1 MKILIIILYPFK
13 FRNFDSERFE
23 IKDLKAKNEV
33 YIFELIDIFYPNFKK
48 AYKKEKRKNKIIQ
61 NINSIKKLFH
71 ILGKIKNK
79 QKKMLILNFIKND
92 SFKGYFVN
100 NYLNKNF
107 NTMNFFNPGV
117 STFENSVRTRNI
129 SLIKKISIFFTRW
142 RETSQKIKGKLLFLL
157 VEYFQTN
164 EKYCFIAGK
173 KPLEKISNKL
183 IKNNITVVKEIPG
196 TTRKFL

>member
-1 MKILIIILYPFK
+1 M
-13 FRNFDSERFE
+13 
-23 IKDLKAKNEV
+23 KDLRLKTLKLKIV

-48 AYKKEKRKNKIIQ
+48 KYKKEKRKNKIIQ

-71 ILGKIKNK
+71 NLGKIKNK

-173 KPLEKISNKL
+173 NHSK
-183 IKNNITVVKEIPG
+183 
-196 TTRKFL
+196 KFQ

>member
-1 MKILIIILYPFK
+1 M
-13 FRNFDSERFE
+13 
-23 IKDLKAKNEV
+23 
-33 YIFELIDIFYPNFKK
+33 
-48 AYKKEKRKNKIIQ
+48 
-61 NINSIKKLFH
+61 
-71 ILGKIKNK
+71 
-79 QKKMLILNFIKND
+79 
-92 SFKGYFVN
+92 
-100 NYLNKNF
+100 
-107 NTMNFFNPGV
+107 
-117 STFENSVRTRNI
+117 RTRNI

-183 IKNNITVVKEIPG
+183 IKNNITVVKGNSG

>member
-1 MKILIIILYPFK
+1 
-13 FRNFDSERFE
+13 
-23 IKDLKAKNEV
+23 
-33 YIFELIDIFYPNFKK
+33 
-48 AYKKEKRKNKIIQ
+48 
-61 NINSIKKLFH
+61 
-71 ILGKIKNK
+71 
-79 QKKMLILNFIKND
+79 MLILNFIKND

-164 EKYCFIAGK
+164 EKYCHSWK

-183 IKNNITVVKEIPG
+183 IKNNITVVKG
-196 TTRKFL
+196 NSWDY